1 MVTNCIPSKTKLQPC
16 GNRSVELSFS
26 GGDISTNA
34 GVLLLNRAERR
45 LGILQDL
52 SRRLTDG
59 RQKGKVVHDM
69 RTLLTQRV
77 FSIAL
82 GHEDVNDHDD
92 LRDDLALQTACN
104 KGQRLASSS
113 TVGRLERSADRKSAV
128 AGHGAIVEAFIA
140 SYDHA
145 PEEVTLDFDATDDLV
160 HGNQEGRHFNKYY
173 DNYCF
178 LPLYVFCGDQL
189 LVSYLRPASSDG
201 AKHSWAILSLLV
213 RRLRQAWPN
222 VQIIFRGDAGFCRH
236 KMMSWCERKQVKY
249 IIGLG
254 RNPVLERHSSVTMS
268 IAKQAYEESGEKQRL
283 FSRFNYAAKSWKR
296 KRWIATFNHGVKSW
310 KCEQQTILRKVIARM
325 EYSERGPN
333 PRYIVTNLKGDSKE
347 LYDNVYCQR
356 GDMENRIKEQQL
368 YLFADRTS
376 CHEWW
381 PNQFRLILA
390 SVAYTLIE
398 GVRRLALKG
407 TKMARAQAGTI
418 RLRLFKIGAV
428 ITRNTRRVRLHL
440 SSAYPDKELFLWVLQ
455 RL

>member
-1 MVTNCIPSKTKLQPC
+1 MKQHFATVS
-16 GNRSVELSFS
+16 
-26 GGDISTNA
+26 
-34 GVLLLNRAERR
+34 LLHPM
-45 LGILQDL
+45 IMP
-52 SRRLTDG
+52 
-59 RQKGKVVHDM
+59 QK
-69 RTLLTQRV
+69 
-77 FSIAL
+77 
-82 GHEDVNDHDD
+82 
-92 LRDDLALQTACN
+92 
-104 KGQRLASSS
+104 
-113 TVGRLERSADRKSAV
+113 
-128 AGHGAIVEAFIA
+128 
-140 SYDHA
+140 
-145 PEEVTLDFDATDDLV
+145 EVTLDFDATDDLV
-160 HGNQEGRHFNKYY
+160 HGCQEGRHFNKYY

-236 KMMSWCERKQVKY
+236 KMMSWCEREQVKY

-254 RNPVLERHSSVTMS
+254 RNPVLERRSSVTMS
-268 IAKQAYEESGEKQRL
+268 IAKQAYEESGEKQRM

-310 KCEQQTILRKVIARM
+310 KCKQQTIVRQVIARM

-440 SSAYPDKELFLWVLQ
+440 SSAYPDKELFLWALQ